1 MNNIIFFLVILIIL
15 KFFIYLNNEN
25 FEPSCDVDNLD
36 LSKTDFTYNYDK
48 INNIFN
54 VPDTLLE
61 STFYAPNKKV
71 PDRKPKYIDKY
82 NYCVGRFSK
91 ISGLC

>member
-1 MNNIIFFLVILIIL
+1 MNNIIVFLLILVILKFII
-15 KFFIYLNNEN
+15 FYNNEN
-25 FEPSCDVDNLD
+25 FEVTCDVNNLN
-36 LSKTDFTYNYDK
+36 LSNTDFTYNYDK

-54 VPDTLLE
+54 VSDTLLE
-61 STFYAPNKKV
+61 STFYAPNKQP

-82 NYCVGRFSK
+82 HFCTGRFSK

>member
-1 MNNIIFFLVILIIL
+1 MNNIFVFLLILIIFR
-15 KFFIYLNNEN
+15 FFILSNKEN
-25 FEPSCDVDNLD
+25 FDTHCDVNNLN

-61 STFYAPNKKV
+61 STFYAPNKQT

-82 NYCVGRFSK
+82 HYCVGRFSK